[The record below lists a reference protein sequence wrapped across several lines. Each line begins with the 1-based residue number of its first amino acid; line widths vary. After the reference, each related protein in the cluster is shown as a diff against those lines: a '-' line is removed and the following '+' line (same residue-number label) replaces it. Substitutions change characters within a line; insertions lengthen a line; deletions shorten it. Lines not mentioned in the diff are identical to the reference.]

1 VKFSPENPG
10 SPLFTE
16 DIVSRYPGLKGGKFW
31 KEEHDLLLL
40 RAVLK
45 YVSDISLYVKTFV
58 CIVIAS
64 LLSLLC

>member
-16 DIVSRYPGLKGGKFW
+16 DIVSRYPGFKGGKFW

-45 YVSDISLYVKTFV
+45 YVSDIS
-58 CIVIAS
+58 
-64 LLSLLC
+64 

>member
-16 DIVSRYPGLKGGKFW
+16 DIVSRYPGLRGGKFW
-31 KEEHDLLLL
+31 KEDHDLLLL

-45 YVSDISLYVKTFV
+45 YVSDISI
-58 CIVIAS
+58 C
-64 LLSLLC
+64 